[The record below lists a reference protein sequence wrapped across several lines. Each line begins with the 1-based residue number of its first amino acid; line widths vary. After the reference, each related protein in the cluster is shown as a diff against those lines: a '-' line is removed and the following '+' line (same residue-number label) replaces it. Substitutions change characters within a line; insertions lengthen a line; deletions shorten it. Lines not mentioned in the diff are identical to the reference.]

1 MRCLLSLLL
10 FVLPVLGA
18 ALVTRQLIA
27 EAPPPARVTAAHAGL
42 AVRVVTLVEAPLV
55 PVAQGWGNVR
65 AAQVWTAVSE
75 VRGAVVWRDPDLAAG
90 RLVRAGTPILRIDPA
105 DYLLAIGQA
114 EADLASLAAEA
125 EQIAAEAAN
134 TTRVL
139 DLEAARLALTEA
151 DVRRIRELAAQGSA
165 APARVDEAERGALGA
180 RRVVVELQNALEL
193 IAPRQA
199 RNAAQV
205 ARTEAQLARAR
216 RDLAHTEIVA
226 PFDLRITQ
234 APVEQFQAVAVGQVL
249 ASGEGVA
256 QVEVL
261 VQLPLAAFRRL
272 LTGFHMEADVFA
284 QMEADPA
291 RGISVTL
298 EPLGNPGQIWQGRAD
313 RVEPALEPRA
323 RSVQVVVVVDDPI
336 TGARPPER
344 VPLIGNLQVQV
355 TFEGPEQPGLIAIPA
370 SALHGGLVYLVD
382 DESRLELRPVEIA
395 FRQGDLAVI
404 ASGLA
409 AGERLVLDDI
419 APAIPGQPLRA
430 VAP

>member
-1 MRCLLSLLL
+1 MRRFLALLM
-10 FVLPVLGA
+10 FALPVLGA
-18 ALVTRQLIA
+18 VLVTRQLVA
-27 EAPPPARVTAAHAGL
+27 EAPPPARVTATEAGL
-42 AVRVVTLVEAPLV
+42 AVRVMTVAEAPLA

-75 VRGAVVWRDPDLAAG
+75 VRGAVVWRDPDLAPG

-105 DYLLAIGQA
+105 DYLLAIAQA

-134 TTRVL
+134 TARVL
-139 DLEAARLALTEA
+139 ELEAARLALTEA

-234 APVEQFQAVAVGQVL
+234 APVEQFQAVGVGQVL

-261 VQLPLAAFRRL
+261 VQVPLAAFRHL
-272 LTGFHMEADVFA
+272 LTGFQVEADVFA
-284 QMEADPA
+284 QMESDPA
-291 RGISVTL
+291 RGISVSL
-298 EPLGNPGQIWQGRAD
+298 EPLGNPGQVWQGRAD

-336 TGARPPER
+336 TGAHPPER
-344 VPLIGNLQVQV
+344 VPLIANLQVQV
-355 TFEGPEQPGLIAIPA
+355 TFEGPELPGLIAIPA
-370 SALHGGLVYLVD
+370 SALHGGRVYLVD
-382 DESRLELRPVEIA
+382 DQSRLELRPVEIA
-395 FRQGDLAVI
+395 FRQGDVAVI
-404 ASGLA
+404 ASGLV